1 MVPVV
6 KKLDRIPSMNFF
18 IFILF
23 LFIND
28 TKIQKYIKNS
38 LRLINV
44 NYPSL
49 LKRGGNGKKLK
60 LVTS

>member
-6 KKLDRIPSMNFF
+6 KNLDRIPSMNFF

-44 NYPSL
+44 NYPSY
-49 LKRGGNGKKLK
+49 KKK
-60 LVTS
+60 EKQIAIKIKF